1 MFVEHVEQIYPV
13 VRLWGHETSEPNVTA
28 VETAEDLEGKK
39 TQKILLSPFP
49 AFLIG
54 ACVAIEETISLLS
67 SGSILVGLI
76 I

>member
-28 VETAEDLEGKK
+28 VET
-39 TQKILLSPFP
+39 QKILLSPFP

-54 ACVAIEETISLLS
+54 ACVAIETISLLS